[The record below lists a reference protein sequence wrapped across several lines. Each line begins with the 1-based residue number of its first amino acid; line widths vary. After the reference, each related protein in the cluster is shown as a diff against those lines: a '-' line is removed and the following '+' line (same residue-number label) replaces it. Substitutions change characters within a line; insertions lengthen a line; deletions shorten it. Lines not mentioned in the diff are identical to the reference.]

1 MTEIQGSNE
10 VPDKPPASSP
20 RRPASDDTWEPWGTS
35 EKQKFGQADG
45 SGNTQQF

>member
-1 MTEIQGSNE
+1 MTEIPSSNE

-45 SGNTQQF
+45 SRDTQQF